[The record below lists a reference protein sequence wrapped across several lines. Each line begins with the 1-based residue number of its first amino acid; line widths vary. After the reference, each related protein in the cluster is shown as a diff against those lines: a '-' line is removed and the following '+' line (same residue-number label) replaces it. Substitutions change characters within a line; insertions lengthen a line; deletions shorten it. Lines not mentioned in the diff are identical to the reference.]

1 MRCLVVLLLLANLS
15 VTCFAQSQGQ
25 AGQFNIFKSYANAKV
40 RPVQYARVNR
50 KHAIGEYL
58 DSTQKKMMKYRNGPD
73 SPNLM
78 WTDKG
83 WNGNKKDNT
92 NMGETRRLADT
103 GSSSS
108 SSSRSN
114 LRVGSGDVLESGG
127 STFSS
132 IFLFGAIALIIV
144 LVATSHLW
152 SRRTKAVETK
162 PLEQDFVDRIGD
174 VTV

>member
-92 NMGETRRLADT
+92 NMGETRRLAD
-103 GSSSS
+103 SSS

-114 LRVGSGDVLESGG
+114 LRLGSGDVLESGG

-152 SRRTKAVETK
+152 SRRTKAVETT
-162 PLEQDFVDRIGD
+162 PLEQNFVECIGD